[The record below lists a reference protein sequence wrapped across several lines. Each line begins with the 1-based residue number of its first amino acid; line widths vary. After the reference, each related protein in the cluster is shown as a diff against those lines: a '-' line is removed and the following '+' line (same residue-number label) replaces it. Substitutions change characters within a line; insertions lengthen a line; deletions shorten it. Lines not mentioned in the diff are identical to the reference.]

1 MRKCYNDWLASW
13 HGLLGWPSLA
23 CHKLTLLGDEITEL
37 ETTLGL
43 LLAAVIALDKP
54 LCVAELTSE
63 VEVNNK

>member
-1 MRKCYNDWLASW
+1 
-13 HGLLGWPSLA
+13 
-23 CHKLTLLGDEITEL
+23 LLGDEITEL

-63 VEVNNK
+63 VEVNNNSEKCS